1 MSECRQNDHQATF
14 WVDPRHKRLMSF
26 IQQTLLRNN
35 AKKHTTADNIDS
47 IIQLIHWYGSQD
59 YFLHCPL
66 LFYNTTC
73 VRVYISMRLSNY
85 IIIIYNRKAK
95 SRKIHFTQCSC
106 YLRLFISTKSWINI
120 SFCDS
125 RFGDLLKQEIKN
137 KKTKIQKLRKIM
149 NEFQAII
156 HLNAI
161 NSYFPKKNRY
171 FFITLII
178 FDFCFRKT
186 IDRNERISNIE
197 YKNRP
202 PKMFRNVKT
211 MFF

>member
-1 MSECRQNDHQATF
+1 MVLRTIF
-14 WVDPRHKRLMSF
+14 F
-26 IQQTLLRNN
+26 IARCYST
-35 AKKHTTADNIDS
+35 
-47 IIQLIHWYGSQD
+47 IQL
-59 YFLHCPL
+59 
-66 LFYNTTC
+66 
-73 VRVYISMRLSNY
+73 VYVFIFQCDCHNY

-137 KKTKIQKLRKIM
+137 KKTKIQKLRKII

-211 MFF
+211 MFFLVSWVNENPYLKHCSKLSILRITFSILMN